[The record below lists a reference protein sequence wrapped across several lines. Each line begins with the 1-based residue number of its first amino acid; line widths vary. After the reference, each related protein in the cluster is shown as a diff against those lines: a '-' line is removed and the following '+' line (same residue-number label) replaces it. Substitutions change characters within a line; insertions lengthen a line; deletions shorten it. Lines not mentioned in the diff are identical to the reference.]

1 MGVCG
6 KNVCVCM
13 VGKRCMSVECVGMC
27 VWGERETVCVCGREM
42 TYICRMCVC
51 MCVCV
56 LREKMCVC
64 VQWGNMC
71 VHV

>member
-27 VWGERETVCVCGREM
+27 VWGERETLCVCVCVCGREM
-42 TYICRMCVC
+42 CVC
-51 MCVCV
+51 ICVCAWQ
-56 LREKMCVC
+56 R
-64 VQWGNMC
+64 ND
-71 VHV
+71 VHL